1 MYHAIAARP
10 DLVPSDHRLRFL
22 RSSSAPMS
30 DVLGERLERLF
41 GVPLLSSYGMTEI
54 DPIACVRAGDTP
66 PRGSIGRPSGVDVRL
81 VGADGADVA
90 GGEDAGEVWVRGARV
105 IEAYEAGDE
114 VNNAAFSEG
123 WFRTG
128 DIARRD
134 AEGWLHLSGRIK
146 EIINRGGEKVAPLEI
161 DAVLLRHPDVVDAA
175 AFAVPDAALGE
186 EIAAAVVLRP
196 GAALT
201 LDGLRRWVAERLTF
215 HKCPRYLQ
223 IAPALPKGPTG
234 KLLRA
239 SLRLAPLASEPPAI
253 EPGDEDAAMV
263 CDVWCE
269 VLGLPSIAPG
279 DRFFDLG
286 GSSAAALAVLAL
298 LSNRLGRPLPID
310 VLLDGDTPTA
320 LAAAIRR
327 QVEARP

>member
-1 MYHAIAARP
+1 MP
-10 DLVPSDHRLRFL
+10 DP
-22 RSSSAPMS
+22 
-30 DVLGERLERLF
+30 LGERLERLF

-54 DPIACVRAGDTP
+54 DPIACVRSGESA
-66 PRGSIGRPSGVDVRL
+66 PRGTIGRASGVDVRL

-90 GGEDAGEVWVRGARV
+90 GGDAAGEVWVRGERV
-105 IEAYEAGDE
+105 IEAYEAADE
-114 VNNAAFSEG
+114 VNAAAFSEG

-128 DIARRD
+128 DVARRD
-134 AEGWLHLSGRIK
+134 GEGWLHLSGRIK

-161 DAVLLRHPDVVDAA
+161 DAVLLRHPDVVEAA

-201 LDGLRRWVAERLTF
+201 VDGLRSWVAERLTF

-223 IAPALPKGPTG
+223 IASALPKGPTG
-234 KLLRA
+234 KLLRGA
-239 SLRLAPLASEPPAI
+239 LRLERTATESEAIGPAD
-253 EPGDEDAAMV
+253 GDAAMV
-263 CDVWCE
+263 CDVWRE
-269 VLGLPSIAPG
+269 VLGLNSIAPG

-298 LSNRLGRPLPID
+298 LSDRLGRPLPID
-310 VLLDGDTPTA
+310 VLLDGDTPAA

-327 QVEARP
+327 QAEARA